1 MTHLTRREALA
12 TSALIA
18 APGAAAPAAAPDTA
32 SRWTLWYRQPAE
44 QWVEALPVGNGRLGA
59 MVHGGTG
66 KERLQLNEDSLWGG
80 GPYDPSRPEA
90 LAALPEVRRLLWE
103 KRWTDAQALAQ
114 AQMMAKPIRQ
124 MSYQTIGDPKNEAI
138 RVENR

>member
-12 TSALIA
+12 TGAAASALIA
-18 APGAAAPAAAPDTA
+18 APGAAAPAAAPDSA
-32 SRWTLWYRQPAE
+32 SPWTLWYRQPAE

-90 LAALPEVRRLLWE
+90 LAAFTGETR
-103 KRWTDAQALAQ
+103 TDASAVADYFQPLNVWLTAQ
-114 AQMMAKPIRQ
+114 N
-124 MSYQTIGDPKNEAI
+124 KNEKCGW
-138 RVENR
+138 